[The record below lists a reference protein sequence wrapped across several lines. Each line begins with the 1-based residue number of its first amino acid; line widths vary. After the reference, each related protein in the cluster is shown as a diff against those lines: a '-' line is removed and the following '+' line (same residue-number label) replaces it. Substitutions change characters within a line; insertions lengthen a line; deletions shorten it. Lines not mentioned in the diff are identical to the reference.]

1 MREKEEERAPG
12 TLQKIV
18 NLWKNQGGWKVEP
31 KDTGRTRRVDQD
43 HRDGDLDG
51 LELRSKSTS
60 EGSTARVRKRVARA
74 TERSGPIGPSG
85 QKRTGAVG
93 GEQG

>member
-1 MREKEEERAPG
+1 MKEEEERAPG

-18 NLWKNQGGWKVEP
+18 NLWKNQGGWKVET

-43 HRDGDLDG
+43 QRDGDLDG

-60 EGSTARVRKRVARA
+60 ERSTTRVRKRVARA
-74 TERSGPIGPSG
+74 SERSGPIGPSG
-85 QKRTGAVG
+85 RQRTRAVG

>member
-1 MREKEEERAPG
+1 MKKKESRVGYAPE
-12 TLQKIV
+12 IV
-18 NLWKNQGGWKVEP
+18 KFKKNQGVWKAETGA
-31 KDTGRTRRVDQD
+31 TGRTRHVDQD

-85 QKRTGAVG
+85 RQRTRAVG